1 MTDIYS
7 NVAKGINDSLLPYR
21 KRKININ
28 PDFLNYIN
36 GKLFL
41 NIKYKSKQENF
52 FTYNIMKTYS
62 NNPNFLD
69 SLEIIFYNHFVK
81 GDVDF
86 EMNAQMLKIKYLK
99 IEEIT
104 ENDDLKDETFNK
116 IYFYI
121 PILQIALF
129 VGEKIISDRSYNYQR
144 IEFSEKILNFPLFY
158 IKQYLLNCITF
169 GKFFFLNIFYNFYI
183 ENKEDNFEKLK
194 ESQKDLLN
202 YVGISYII
210 KYIQQLKYSNEFLNK
225 LIIYDFNQIKNEPEE
240 FIIRKRFNNMRKYYL
255 EKDIIYDNIKFNYFK
270 NIFLKFYEEKFL
282 KYYKE
287 KISNL
292 MIPNQFYFSI
302 DYISRT
308 IFYKEDTEEFN
319 IYEKLY
325 KLIEYQIFPIDS
337 LIVYF
342 GAISNIIVKD
352 DLLFEKRNELADKI
366 INEFNTI
373 FYNKFGAFY
382 ILEIPYIQKQIF
394 KILTWKI
401 KYLRNN
407 KVKLFIYYWKIES
420 ILQKI
425 KDPFHIENKESLY
438 CLISEISKQFIY
450 LKEYNYALKLITK
463 TISTEYKESEIGKI
477 LKQYKLICE
486 FYQGLIDIEEFKN
499 KILQYNYKFKNI

>member
-86 EMNAQMLKIKYLK
+86 EMNSQMLKIKYLK

-169 GKFFFLNIFYNFYI
+169 GKFFFF
-183 ENKEDNFEKLK
+183 
-194 ESQKDLLN
+194 
-202 YVGISYII
+202 
-210 KYIQQLKYSNEFLNK
+210 KYFL
-225 LIIYDFNQIKNEPEE
+225 
-240 FIIRKRFNNMRKYYL
+240 
-255 EKDIIYDNIKFNYFK
+255 
-270 NIFLKFYEEKFL
+270 
-282 KYYKE
+282 
-287 KISNL
+287 
-292 MIPNQFYFSI
+292 
-302 DYISRT
+302 
-308 IFYKEDTEEFN
+308 
-319 IYEKLY
+319 
-325 KLIEYQIFPIDS
+325 
-337 LIVYF
+337 
-342 GAISNIIVKD
+342 
-352 DLLFEKRNELADKI
+352 
-366 INEFNTI
+366 
-373 FYNKFGAFY
+373 
-382 ILEIPYIQKQIF
+382 
-394 KILTWKI
+394 
-401 KYLRNN
+401 
-407 KVKLFIYYWKIES
+407 
-420 ILQKI
+420 
-425 KDPFHIENKESLY
+425 
-438 CLISEISKQFIY
+438 
-450 LKEYNYALKLITK
+450 
-463 TISTEYKESEIGKI
+463 
-477 LKQYKLICE
+477 
-486 FYQGLIDIEEFKN
+486 
-499 KILQYNYKFKNI
+499 